1 MVDKLKVV
9 ELFAGVGGFR
19 IGLEKSNFE
28 VVWSNQWEPSTK
40 FQHASEIYIERFGQK
55 GHNSEDIELVPTK
68 EIPNHDVLVGGFP
81 CQDYSVAS
89 TLKNSKGLIGKKGVL
104 WWSIHRIL
112 EEKKKK
118 PSYLILENVDRLLKS
133 PASQRGRDFAVMLQ
147 SLSDLGYILEW
158 RVINA
163 AEYGFPQRRKRVFM
177 IGYHKNSKIYR
188 HLIKEKYTYDWV
200 LNKGVLAK
208 AFPHYT
214 NQLLPETFEL
224 ENDLI
229 KLSKNFNKNS
239 QEHKFENSGIMIN
252 SVVQTVKSEP
262 KFEGPFSKLKDVLET
277 DKVDD
282 EFYISTNELKK
293 WKYMKGSKK
302 EERTTKDGYVY
313 NYSEGSMTFPDEYE
327 KPSRTIITGEGGA
340 SPSRFKHVIK
350 SPENQKKYRRL
361 TPLEL
366 ERLNMFPD
374 NHTLHKNTT
383 NSKRAFLMGNALVI
397 GVVEE
402 IGKNLYKQHYKY
414 EKKG

>member
-19 IGLEKSNFE
+19 LGLEKSNFE

-40 FQHASEIYIERFGQK
+40 FQHASEIYMERFGK
-55 GHNSEDIELVPTK
+55 EGHNSEDIESVATNT
-68 EIPNHDVLVGGFP
+68 IPNHDVLVGGFP

-112 EEKKKK
+112 NEKKKK
-118 PSYLILENVDRLLKS
+118 PKYLILENVDRLLKS
-133 PASQRGRDFAVMLQ
+133 PATQRGRDFAIMLQ

-163 AEYGFPQRRKRVFM
+163 GEYGFPQRRRRVFM
-177 IGYHKNSKIYR
+177 IGYHKSSEIYR
-188 HLIKEKYTYDWV
+188 QLLKEQNTFNWV
-200 LNKGVLAK
+200 LENGVLAK
-208 AFPHYT
+208 AFPHYS

-224 ENDLI
+224 EKDLT
-229 KLSKNFNKNS
+229 KLSESFNKSS
-239 QEHKFENSGIMIN
+239 QEYKFENSGIMIN
-252 SVVQTVKSEP
+252 SIVQTTKSEP
-262 KFEGPFSKLKDVLET
+262 KFHGSAFKLKNILENE
-277 DKVDD
+277 KVDD
-282 EFYISTNELKK
+282 EFYISTTDLKK

-313 NYSEGSMTFPDEYE
+313 NYSEGSMTFPDDYE

-350 SPENQKKYRRL
+350 SPENKRKYRRL
-361 TPLEL
+361 TPVEL

-374 NHTLHKNTT
+374 NHTLHENTT

-402 IGKNLYKQHYKY
+402 IGINLYKQHNKYK
-414 EKKG
+414 KKE

>member
-1 MVDKLKVV
+1 M
-9 ELFAGVGGFR
+9 
-19 IGLEKSNFE
+19 
-28 VVWSNQWEPSTK
+28 
-40 FQHASEIYIERFGQK
+40 
-55 GHNSEDIELVPTK
+55 
-68 EIPNHDVLVGGFP
+68 
-81 CQDYSVAS
+81 
-89 TLKNSKGLIGKKGVL
+89 L

-112 EEKKKK
+112 NEKKSK
-118 PSYLILENVDRLLKS
+118 PKYLILENVDRLLKS

-177 IGYHKNSKIYR
+177 IGYHKSSNIYKQ
-188 HLIKEKYTYDWV
+188 LMKEVNTFDWV
-200 LNKGVLAK
+200 LKNGVLAK

-224 ENDLI
+224 EKDLI

-239 QEHKFENSGIMIN
+239 QEHKFENSGIMID
-252 SVVQTVKSEP
+252 SVVQTIKSEA
-262 KFEGPFSKLKDVLET
+262 KFEGPISKLKDVLET

-313 NYSEGSMTFPDEYE
+313 NYSEGSMTFPDDYE

-350 SPENQKKYRRL
+350 SPEKQKKYRRL

-374 NHTLHKNTT
+374 NHTLHENTT

-402 IGKNLYKQHYKY
+402 IGKNLNKQHYKH